1 VQFPTG
7 GKGFS
12 QVHEPI
18 SGRSGAIPEP
28 TVQSGCEKEIEVATN
43 ALILVIGLFYFS
55 KCVNLSFHDE

>member
-28 TVQSGCEKEIEVATN
+28 TVQSGCEKEIEIATN
-43 ALILVIGLFYFS
+43 ALILVMGAFLFFM
-55 KCVNLSFHDE
+55 E